1 MMLSTL
7 ATVPAEPSAALRTL
21 PRLIGRF
28 SVRSEIGRGSNGVVY
43 AAVDPMLGREIAI
56 KAIPLSTDDF
66 FRRQIE
72 ANFLQEAKSAAILN
86 HQGIVTVFDAGKTED
101 LAYIAMERLH
111 GRDLHEFLAAGQTLD
126 PIRAAALMARVADA
140 VHYAHKQGLIHRDIK
155 PSNIFLLRD
164 GKPKVLDFGIALANR
179 PEGPAT
185 QKRQLIGT
193 PNYMSPEQALGRKL
207 DARSD
212 VFSLGAILYEL
223 LAGRRAFE
231 GKTIEDTV
239 SQVIANTPA
248 PLDDVRPELPR
259 PLIEIV
265 QRAMAGDLEVRYASS
280 ADLRNALAAFGA
292 ANGPNTAR
300 RGTVRDPAEVPAAPA
315 GWWAELLD
323 SARRAPWLTTAVAL
337 LAVAAL
343 GLAAFSISHRGGG
356 ETASATANGA
366 GAPPA
371 APSRAPA
378 TASQGVAP
386 ADPVTSLPPPAPA
399 VAPAPNRTDATQPA
413 EGVPETPRPAVAARR
428 PRVEPA
434 PAPIAPPPADGV
446 VSLAVTPWGEVFVD
460 GASRGVSPPL
470 TRLPLSVGLHNIEIR
485 NGDAPAF
492 TARVEIRPGQTLSV
506 QHRF

>member
-179 PEGPAT
+179 AEGPAT

-300 RGTVRDPAEVPAAPA
+300 RAAVRDPADAPPAPP

-337 LAVAAL
+337 LAIAAL
-343 GLAAFSISHRGGG
+343 GLAAFSISHRGSG
-356 ETASATANGA
+356 EAAAGATTAAVAPAAALPRPPAAGREGSAPADPA
-366 GAPPA
+366 PQAPPA
-371 APSRAPA
+371 ASQIPSRA
-378 TASQGVAP
+378 
-386 ADPVTSLPPPAPA
+386 
-399 VAPAPNRTDATQPA
+399 DAGHPA
-413 EGVPETPRPAVAARR
+413 EGVPETPRVAVVTRR
-428 PRVEPA
+428 PRAEPA
-434 PAPIAPPPADGV
+434 PAPIAPPADGV
-446 VSLAVTPWGEVFVD
+446 VSLAVAPWGEVFVD
-460 GASRGVSPPL
+460 GATRGVSPPL
-470 TRLPLSVGLHNIEIR
+470 TRLPLPAGLHSIEIR